1 MKKEIYNTIKEKVDK
16 LELLVNGGK
25 GSGNFGHSGRPG
37 EIGGS
42 GSGKEN
48 PDILK
53 IVDVLKKDKSYDLH
67 DMSPEMVV
75 ELMGEETIHK
85 DNLEDLQHYIDRAA
99 SEMSALEAEAD
110 EEFGPIPKK
119 EKSDGLK
126 EIADEHRVKVEKLS
140 SKGNLSADEQQELRV
155 EQRRYAQVQMERLV
169 KAPYHEGKGYVEL
182 DGKHFTLGEREMAD
196 AVLAYPQYIDL
207 PMFTALREKLIKN
220 EVDTVYNGGKGSGNF
235 GHSGRPGEIGGSGKG
250 NYHKDLL
257 DTAKADMMYAT
268 EKYEK
273 AIEDGDQ
280 SAIEEADA
288 ERVRTEEFYDKLKRE
303 MEEKGQ
309 SKPKEKKSGEIS
321 LKGKSLYEKVHMIE
335 PGDEVHITPK
345 DNLPNFDRKIKVD
358 YIQDGTIH
366 YGSSETSDGYT
377 YPAWAIKDITKIVR
391 KKKNS
396 IYAEVSKRLD
406 EIEKMI
412 NGGKGSGNFGH
423 AGRPGEVGGSSS
435 GGVNLDK
442 AKEVVKKMGEELRKK
457 SPVRKQDEWFVT
469 LKQIDDEYEKRGSE
483 MEDNAGEV
491 ESAIYETG
499 ETWSGPKEKA
509 MDLVKI
515 GIRTNRDMFD
525 DQAEFLEQTE
535 GLFDDLKYLEDTKT
549 KDVAVYEHP
558 MSPSGI
564 AIEKRPKNTKKSPAD
579 VEKAE
584 RQKHIKEIDKIL
596 EGTQLVPGSMPSGSR
611 TKAEDTKNL
620 RKLERDLKKIK
631 AILKQEK
638 SRENFGQ
645 EEVRK
650 IEDKYSDYRYDTRFR
665 DKIRDFEDWA
675 DYYQNW

>member
-1 MKKEIYNTIKEKVDK
+1 MIIERTITRMEKEFYNTIKEKVEK
-16 LELLVNGGK
+16 LELLINGGK

-37 EIGGS
+37 YIGGS
-42 GSGKEN
+42 GDGKGN
-48 PDILK
+48 PDILR
-53 IVDVLKKDKSYDLH
+53 IVDVLKEDKSYDLH

-126 EIADEHRVKVEKLS
+126 EIADEHRVKVEELS
-140 SKGNLSADEQQELRV
+140 SKGNLSAEEQQELRV

-220 EVDTVYNGGKGSGNF
+220 EVDAVYNGGKGSGNF
-235 GHSGRPGEIGGSGKG
+235 GHSGRPGEVGGSGDGGGKFSKG
-250 NYHKDLL
+250 DEVTFYQYGENHKGKIVRKISEKEKQDRADLNNPNAG
-257 DTAKADMMYAT
+257 DYYEVEIGSGDFASKSIVWEGRIKKA
-268 EKYEK
+268 EK
-273 AIEDGDQ
+273 
-280 SAIEEADA
+280 
-288 ERVRTEEFYDKLKRE
+288 
-303 MEEKGQ
+303 Q
-309 SKPKEKKSGEIS
+309 SKGEKRSGEVS
-321 LKGKSLYEKVHMIE
+321 LKGKSLYEKVHMIQ

-396 IYAEVSKRLD
+396 IYAELSRRLD

-423 AGRPGEVGGSSS
+423 AGRPGMVGGSGDGGNIKVHEGSKEMDYFYAEDGDRILAS
-435 GGVNLDK
+435 GKTKEEALAK
-442 AKEVVKKMGEELRKK
+442 AKEAVRKMGEELRKK
-457 SPVRKQDEWFVT
+457 SPVRKQDEWFVDI
-469 LKQIDDEYEKRGSE
+469 Q
-483 MEDNAGEV
+483 EV
-491 ESAIYETG
+491 EREYKERGEEIRKAAEKVAEKIYGTDEPYTG
-499 ETWSGPKEKA
+499 SKKDA
-509 MDLVKI
+509 LSFIM
-515 GIRTNRDMFD
+515 
-525 DQAEFLEQTE
+525 EQMHATHE
-535 GLFDDLKYLEDTKT
+535 SSQGASD
-549 KDVAVYEHP
+549 
-558 MSPSGI
+558 SW
-564 AIEKRPKNTKKSPAD
+564 
-579 VEKAE
+579 
-584 RQKHIKEIDKIL
+584 
-596 EGTQLVPGSMPSGSR
+596 
-611 TKAEDTKNL
+611 
-620 RKLERDLKKIK
+620 
-631 AILKQEK
+631 
-638 SRENFGQ
+638 
-645 EEVRK
+645 
-650 IEDKYSDYRYDTRFR
+650 IEDSIETLRDFSEDYRYVKSLDSKRVKITQNPMSATGVVYDKADDTKRG
-665 DKIRDFEDWA
+665 KK
-675 DYYQNW
+675 